1 MALSD
6 PRVVFG
12 VDVFTPYNRT
22 TGLPFG
28 TIRVLGTSSLSLSG
42 ELVKLNGGSNRYPFA
57 IEDGLIT
64 AELSLTVREL
74 PDFLFELFLG
84 KAPTAN
90 SSESAGSVTAIAN
103 KKGTSVV
110 AATGIASVGVKSGS
124 EADAKF
130 SKYVVKAVSATT
142 VDVFA
147 LSGTD
152 FARGADKSFENDAL
166 KITASPLTITQSSA
180 VEVPGFGIEL
190 TGDSGVIAMVA
201 DDTAEFTVR
210 PINDQSIDVTFGA
223 ETDIFPE
230 FGALIVAQKRGNGEM
245 FEIDLFRVKGI
256 GLPLGFEEKSW
267 NESEITAEAFF
278 DSAKGGVASIRH
290 INPSTT
296 N

>member
-42 ELVKLNGGSNRYPFA
+42 ELVKLTGGSNRYPFA

-90 SSESAGSVTAIAN
+90 SSESGGSVTTIAN

-166 KITASPLTITQSSA
+166 KITASALTITQSSA

>member
-1 MALSD
+1 MALTD

-12 VDVFTPYNRT
+12 VDVFTPYSRT
-22 TGLPFG
+22 SGLPFG
-28 TIRVLGTSSLSLSG
+28 TVRVLGTSSVSLSG

-90 SSESAGSVTAIAN
+90 AAESGGSVTAIAN

-110 AATGIASVGVKSGS
+110 ASTGIASVGIKSGS
-124 EADAKF
+124 EVDAKF

-152 FARGADKSFENDAL
+152 FARGADKVFENDAL
-166 KITASPLTITQSSA
+166 KITASPLTITMSAA

-190 TGDSGVIAMVA
+190 TGDSGTIALVT

-210 PINDQSIDVTFGA
+210 PINDKSIDVTFGA

-230 FGALIVAQKRGNGEM
+230 FGALIVAQKRSNGEM

-256 GLPLGFEEKSW
+256 GLPLGFEEKAW

-278 DSAKGGVASIRH
+278 DSAKGGVGSIRH
-290 INPSTT
+290 TNPTT
-296 N
+296 FN

>member
-166 KITASPLTITQSSA
+166 KITASALTITQSSA

>member
-42 ELVKLNGGSNRYPFA
+42 ELVKLTGGSNRYPFA

-90 SSESAGSVTAIAN
+90 SSESAGSVTTIAN

-166 KITASPLTITQSSA
+166 KITASALTITQSSA